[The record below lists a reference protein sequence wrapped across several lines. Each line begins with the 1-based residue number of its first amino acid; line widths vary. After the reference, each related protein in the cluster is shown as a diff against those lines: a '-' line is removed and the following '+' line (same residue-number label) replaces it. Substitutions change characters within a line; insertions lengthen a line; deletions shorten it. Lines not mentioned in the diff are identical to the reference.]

1 MIELNPPF
9 EMTRLIVMSGY
20 IARAS
25 DQVDAG
31 WSWQISV
38 VDISISGAALVE

>member
-20 IARAS
+20 IARVS
-25 DQVDAG
+25 DQVDVG
-31 WSWQISV
+31 CSWRISV
-38 VDISISGAALVE
+38 VDISIPGAAL